1 MDVVTQGGFIEDGT
15 PIRVLRVDDNQIV
28 VEEADAEG
36 GGDGQALPALDR
48 PPLLAL
54 VLPLAQGDG
63 GVSLGVL
70 ALLVIVGLGLVRPC
84 PSSSSGGG
92 S

>member
-36 GGDGQALPALDR
+36 GGDGQALPAVDR
-48 PPLLAL
+48 PSVA
-54 VLPLAQGDG
+54 
-63 GVSLGVL
+63 
-70 ALLVIVGLGLVRPC
+70 RP
-84 PSSSSGGG
+84 G
-92 S
+92 SASRAG